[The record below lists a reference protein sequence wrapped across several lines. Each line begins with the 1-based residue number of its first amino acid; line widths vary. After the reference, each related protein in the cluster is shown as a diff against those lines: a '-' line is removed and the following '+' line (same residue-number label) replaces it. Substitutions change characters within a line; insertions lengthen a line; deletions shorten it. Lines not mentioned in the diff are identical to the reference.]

1 MSETTLQVL
10 LGTAAV
16 TGMLHTLIPDH
27 WLPFVLIGR
36 ARGWSVGRTVLLS
49 GVSATVHVTLSF
61 LLGLGGLWLGSA
73 TAAGLGESLEAAAG
87 PLLVVFGAVYAF
99 WSWRKGGHFHPG
111 GALLH
116 RHVPAACSGAEGDAN
131 PDHLH
136 YHADDGLIRERERF
150 GGWTLVLL
158 VGVNPCVL
166 LVPLVLAGAG
176 RGAGAV
182 GLVVLAY
189 GLPTALLMTVL
200 SGLGVRWSRR
210 IRLPVAARHME
221 PASGVL
227 IALLGA
233 ALWILKP

>member
-1 MSETTLQVL
+1 MSEATLQVL

-16 TGMLHTLIPDH
+16 TGVLHTLIPDH

-49 GVSATVHVTLSF
+49 GVSATLHVTLS
-61 LLGLGGLWLGSA
+61 LALGLAGLWLGSA
-73 TAAGLGESLEAAAG
+73 TAAGLGQTVEAAAG
-87 PLLVVFGAVYAF
+87 PLLVLFGSVYAF

-116 RHVPAACSGAEGDAN
+116 RHLPDACSGKEGPAN

-136 YHADDGLIRERERF
+136 YHADDGLIHERGRF
-150 GGWTLVLL
+150 GGWMLVLL

-166 LVPLVLAGAG
+166 LIPLVLAGAG
-176 RGAGAV
+176 RGSGAV

-189 GLPTALLMTVL
+189 GLPTVLLMTAL
-200 SGLGVRWSRR
+200 SGLGVAWSRR

-221 PASGVL
+221 PASGIL

-233 ALWILKP
+233 VLWVLER